1 MSTRARMGL
10 LLLFA
15 SATCAAAELSPFLS
29 DRQVGVR
36 VTHVN
41 YPENLRKDL
50 TSGLTNTLLIRM
62 SLLADA
68 QVVRQRTATLTVKY
82 DLWEE
87 TFAATLSIEGA
98 NVDSTIYGTLADVT
112 AALAQLE
119 LPGVFRS
126 AELPAARKLVIR
138 AEMLLNPLDRER
150 MEKIRKW
157 VAENSTY
164 APPGRTG
171 VGTLS
176 PVGTGSSNSVFN
188 KIFEQYAAG
197 ANVAAAWTEN
207 GTSKPFQLEELRDE
221 RP

>member
-1 MSTRARMGL
+1 MSTRMRIGL
-10 LLLFA
+10 LLLLA
-15 SATCAAAELSPFLS
+15 SVTCAGAELTPILR
-29 DRQVGVR
+29 DKQLGVL
-36 VTHVN
+36 VTHAN
-41 YPENLRKDL
+41 YPESLRRDL

-87 TFAATLSIEGA
+87 TFAATVAMDGA
-98 NVDSTIYGTLADVT
+98 NVDSRIYGTLADIT
-112 AALAQLE
+112 AALAQLK
-119 LPGVFRS
+119 LPAVFRS
-126 AELPAARKLVIR
+126 ADLPAARTLAIR

-164 APPGRTG
+164 MPQDRTG
-171 VGTLS
+171 VGALN
-176 PVGTGSSNSVFN
+176 PVGAGSANSVFN

-197 ANVAAAWTEN
+197 ANIAAAWTEN
-207 GTSKPFQLEELRDE
+207 TTSKPFQLEELRDE